1 MTIVTWNGG
10 TGSWYVADNW
20 TPHTSPV
27 AGDMVFIT
35 SGTPTIDGVKPIGG
49 ETITLGGTGGGSTVT
64 LQATSATFEQDT
76 VIVTG
81 GGPSGT
87 VNATLLSYGATV
99 FHGRISV
106 EALGGSLTIDAES
119 DNGSA
124 DFTLSNGSAG

>member
-1 MTIVTWNGG
+1 
-10 TGSWYVADNW
+10 
-20 TPHTSPV
+20 
-27 AGDMVFIT
+27 MVFIT
-35 SGTPTIDGVKPIGG
+35 SGTPTIDGAIPIGG

-81 GGPSGT
+81 GGPSRT

-106 EALGGSLTIDAES
+106 QALGGSLPIGAANDS
-119 DNGSA
+119 GSGRSPSPNGRR
-124 DFTLSNGSAG
+124 GR